1 MAEDDIF
8 RWFSNWIKGMED
20 RLDKLTFEEGEVDEE
35 VEIAQ
40 ATENLAFRDMMRED
54 FVKSNIKDMAQN
66 GTYKFFQKATGFHAL
81 NWDEEEYD
89 VDDISDEIKDQF
101 VGDDWK
107 HILPFKWFG
116 K

>member
-1 MAEDDIF
+1 
-8 RWFSNWIKGMED
+8 MED